1 MKPHVY
7 AMVTTKK
14 SDHYTTIALE
24 SFFKNTQL
32 GKLDQLY
39 LIDNDSSNKYKSD
52 RYITIENPIPL
63 NFSQNINQIIN
74 LAQDRDIFFL
84 NNDIVFTPN
93 WNTPLIQYDN
103 AILIPACNQT
113 HYYKL
118 ENLQLSPTM
127 NIDEFN
133 SKFTELN
140 NISKFHIK
148 SSLPNFFEMKLM
160 PFYAFRLPKKI
171 FNKVGMFDET
181 FSAGGEDVDYRIRC
195 LQNNF
200 SVKYTNFSYL
210 LHYQGKS
217 TWDSNED
224 LEETLNRN
232 QLYEEVFLKKWGKDC
247 FDFCL
252 NGKNFEQVIKKYQFE
267 NLVNERKFSEVIK
280 ALVNIQSNLKEVT

>member
-14 SDHYTTIALE
+14 SNHYTTLALE
-24 SFFKNTQL
+24 SFFKNTSL
-32 GKLDQLY
+32 GKLDQFY
-39 LIDNDSSNKYKSD
+39 LIDNDAGNQYKSN
-52 RYITIENPIPL
+52 RYITIENPTPL

-93 WNTPLIQYDN
+93 WNTVLMQYDN

-118 ENLQLSPTM
+118 ENLQLAPTM
-127 NIDEFN
+127 YIDEFN
-133 SKFTELN
+133 NKFSELN
-140 NISKFHIK
+140 DISKFHIK
-148 SSLPNFFEMKLM
+148 SSTINFFEMKLM

-171 FNKVGMFDET
+171 YSKIGMFDER
-181 FSAGGEDVDYRIRC
+181 FSIGGEDVDYRIRC
-195 LQNNF
+195 LQNGF
-200 SVKYTNFSYL
+200 SVKYTNSSYL
-210 LHYQGKS
+210 LHFHGKS

-224 LEETLNRN
+224 SAETLIRN
-232 QLYEEVFLKKWGKDC
+232 QAYEEVFLKKWGRDC

-252 NGKNFEQVIKKYQFE
+252 NGKNFEPVIKKYQFKQLVE
-267 NLVNERKFSEVIK
+267 EQKFSDIIKTLVNTR
-280 ALVNIQSNLKEVT
+280 SNLTEIT